1 MKLSPPR
8 ELPRTASDSVA
19 AAFLLD
25 VADGLGPYARRR
37 LETLGRQLQRG
48 SRLAKAAEAIQ
59 VRTLIAIARLKIAR
73 HLAVHQGFNAAQASE
88 PLAHS
93 AVLVLSDAF
102 DVLQRWMRP
111 GSRAWDA
118 LCEARR
124 WHESNLA
131 AWRAAAELDVDANHL
146 LHPTRE

>member
-1 MKLSPPR
+1 M
-8 ELPRTASDSVA
+8 
-19 AAFLLD
+19 
-25 VADGLGPYARRR
+25 
-37 LETLGRQLQRG
+37 
-48 SRLAKAAEAIQ
+48 
-59 VRTLIAIARLKIAR
+59 
-73 HLAVHQGFNAAQASE
+73 HQGFNAAQASE